1 MIIWKYFQFILG
13 NLTFK
18 TLFIYRCVLCTFEHA
33 SAIAHSSGNRV
44 SDYLALELQVCEP
57 TSIGAGNQIQI
68 ICEEQQ
74 VLLTTEAAPLSNLI
88 LETIW
93 KTICLTRN

>member
-1 MIIWKYFQFILG
+1 MQVQLHTALG
-13 NLTFK
+13 TGCQ
-18 TLFIYRCVLCTFEHA
+18 I
-33 SAIAHSSGNRV
+33 SSGV
-44 SDYLALELQVCEP
+44 TGPVALELQVSEP
-57 TSIGAGNQIQI
+57 TSIGAGNQLQI

-93 KTICLTRN
+93 ETIYLTRN